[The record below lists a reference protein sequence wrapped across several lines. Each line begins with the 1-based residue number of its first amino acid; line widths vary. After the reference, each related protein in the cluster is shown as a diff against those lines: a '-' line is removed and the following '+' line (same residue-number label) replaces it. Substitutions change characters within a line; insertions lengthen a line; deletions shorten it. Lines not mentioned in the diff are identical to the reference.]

1 MSIEPQSIQV
11 GQCYLS
17 DGGMVRR
24 VVRILPD
31 GRVQYE
37 WRGGNRLNWKP
48 GILSSLEFTA
58 STERLVPCS
67 WAPEDDA

>member
-1 MSIEPQSIQV
+1 
-11 GQCYLS
+11 
-17 DGGMVRR
+17 MVRR

-58 STERLVPCS
+58 STERLVPCN
-67 WAPEDDA
+67 WTPESNGA